1 MIDKYR
7 TNILYT
13 FIFVIVL
20 FCFMWVVDAFRAD
33 VSPAYQPFLQ
43 FLQIMKDII
52 SMVIV

>member
-1 MIDKYR
+1 MD
-7 TNILYT
+7 TNKTYTLYT